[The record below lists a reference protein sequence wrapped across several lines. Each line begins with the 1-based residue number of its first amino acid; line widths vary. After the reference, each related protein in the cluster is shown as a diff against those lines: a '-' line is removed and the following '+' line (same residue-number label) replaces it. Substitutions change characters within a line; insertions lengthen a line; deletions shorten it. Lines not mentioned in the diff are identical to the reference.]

1 MRHGNRQGRRAA
13 LMSGTAAITPPLEPL
28 AVSPKEAGRLGGW
41 GLTRVY
47 HLMNTGELESYR
59 DGRSRKITVASI
71 KARVARKVAE
81 AAASKQQPCDRPWTG

>member
-1 MRHGNRQGRRAA
+1 MQQGNSQGRRGA
-13 LMSGTAAITPPLEPL
+13 LKSSTAAVSPPLEPF
-28 AVSPKEAGRLGGW
+28 AVSPREAGRLGGW

-71 KARVARKVAE
+71 KARIARKVAE
-81 AAASKQQPCDRPWTG
+81 AARLQAAAV